1 MEKNPSAPEYGVLE
15 LLIVVIQHVKLLVLL
30 PLAVGAV
37 VFSLGYLKQPSYTS
51 ESILAMAEAM
61 AKEPGPII
69 VSPLVIDPVI
79 EKLNLA
85 KDIPLTQARDQ
96 MVSQVSTKVGRG
108 GLFLLNVS
116 ADSPARAQLLGN
128 TLIDA
133 WLATT
138 LPGDDEKA
146 RLQERLTY
154 VQKMLKLTNQALE
167 RVTSESPS
175 DFDGAV
181 SRGDRGMTLVSL
193 GELQAKYFSESQ
205 VISRALQ
212 GVSRDLIRQR
222 PSLAI
227 LPDPAVKSI
236 RAVLMTVVTFLLL
249 LIGVML
255 KHLITRFTRDARN
268 GAKITR
274 LRAAFGFA
282 DAAKLAQP
290 ATPGA

>member
-37 VFSLGYLKQPSYTS
+37 VSSLGYLKQPSYTS

-175 DFDGAV
+175 DFDGA
-181 SRGDRGMTLVSL
+181 
-193 GELQAKYFSESQ
+193 KYFSESQ